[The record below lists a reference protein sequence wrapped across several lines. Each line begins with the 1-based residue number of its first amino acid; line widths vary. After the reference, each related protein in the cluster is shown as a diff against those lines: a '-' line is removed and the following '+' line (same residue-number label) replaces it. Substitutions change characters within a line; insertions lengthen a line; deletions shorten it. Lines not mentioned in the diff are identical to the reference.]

1 MLLPFFFLFIHD
13 SFVYLNFSLPNIQAI
28 DTVYSPDHSIVATF
42 DVGKP
47 VSVLQ
52 DNIMQL
58 QDDIFDELDVLATKV
73 FSLSLWSCLFI
84 VFYIHT

>member
-1 MLLPFFFLFIHD
+1 MLLPSFSFYTYL
-13 SFVYLNFSLPNIQAI
+13 FVYLNFSLPDIQAI

-47 VSVLQ
+47 VSVLE

-58 QDDIFDELDVLATKV
+58 QDDIFDEIGVLATKV

-84 VFYIHT
+84 VFHNHA

>member
-1 MLLPFFFLFIHD
+1 MPD
-13 SFVYLNFSLPNIQAI
+13 IQAI

-47 VSVLQ
+47 VSVLE

-58 QDDIFDELDVLATKV
+58 QDDIFDEIGVLATKV

-84 VFYIHT
+84 VFHNHA